1 MMELC
6 CTQYWSDLSDA
17 IVSLKVTFHS
27 LHPDTSTLKLVG
39 VIEILVYTYS
49 TCCFILS
56 TVGTPGLGWM

>member
-17 IVSLKVTFHS
+17 IVSVKVTFHS

-39 VIEILVYTYS
+39 VI
-49 TCCFILS
+49 
-56 TVGTPGLGWM
+56 